1 MGTIMT
7 QRLLETTIKQ
17 QIHEFLG
24 LRDQVVVIARLQ
36 VVTEGDSAPSVPD
49 ILTVLR
55 AQEGVVVIK
64 QLGPIRRVKRGKEHV
79 DIEIK
84 YLPRTK
90 DANTFLDDL
99 GNVLKVEGVKFVKL
113 LTLGGHQTTK
123 KDGKPW
129 LF

>member
-7 QRLLETTIKQ
+7 QRLLEKAIKQ

-36 VVTEGDSAPSVPD
+36 VVTEGDTAPSVPD

-113 LTLGGHQTTK
+113 LTLGGHPTTK